1 MNFPRTRTSLRC
13 TLDAAAQE
21 VDVAHPQRD
30 GLTQQPTD
38 TQQQHQRRSRPASLA
53 SMSCCAAR
61 RYTWRGRACLGN
73 FTPRVGF
80 AAFSRRGNVIC
91 VT

>member
-30 GLTQQPTD
+30 DLTSSPPTPSSS
-38 TQQQHQRRSRPASLA
+38 TSVGATPPSLA
-53 SMSCCAAR
+53 SMSVAPHAD
-61 RYTWRGRACLGN
+61 THRAGVPAWA
-73 FTPRVGF
+73 TSHGF
-80 AAFSRRGNVIC
+80 AAFSRRR
-91 VT
+91 